1 MSEST
6 VTASSEMSRMHE
18 LSAKQGR
25 HITELRAEN
34 GRLLVEKRKAEA
46 AAGEQ
51 ICLNSK
57 LEAENERLR
66 KALCSIAEEEEGN
79 LPFFTTTLGWKYAAR
94 IAKAA
99 LEENNDE

>member
-1 MSEST
+1 MSD
-6 VTASSEMSRMHE
+6 TASSEMSRMHE

-34 GRLLVEKRKAEA
+34 RRLLVEKRKAEA

-51 ICLNSK
+51 ICLNSE

-66 KALCSIAEEEEGN
+66 KALDTGRRKPVQRSDG
-79 LPFFTTTLGWKYAAR
+79 AAVC
-94 IAKAA
+94 
-99 LEENNDE
+99 